1 MLLLYV
7 CIRIKNK
14 GILRK
19 VNVGNS
25 SETGEVTRDPE
36 RLHVL
41 EIDQEQQDAPNKN
54 FYCHHNDIIIYLKS
68 NVILSINFNMIQVTF

>member
-1 MLLLYV
+1 MLH
-7 CIRIKNK
+7 
-14 GILRK
+14 
-19 VNVGNS
+19 GNG

-41 EIDQEQQDAPNKN
+41 EIDQEQQDVSAPNKN
-54 FYCHHNDIIIYLKS
+54 FYCHHIDNRSIIIYLKS